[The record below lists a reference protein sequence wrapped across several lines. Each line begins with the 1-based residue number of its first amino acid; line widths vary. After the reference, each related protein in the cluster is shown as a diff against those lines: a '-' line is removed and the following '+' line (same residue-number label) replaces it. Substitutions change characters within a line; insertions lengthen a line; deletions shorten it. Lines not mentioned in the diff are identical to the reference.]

1 MFFNTQGCTRR
12 EEQSL
17 EDKQK
22 APLSAELQ
30 TLNIPKK
37 GLKTLTGSAMNE
49 GMSYIHKA
57 GGPA

>member
-1 MFFNTQGCTRR
+1 MCIYMFFSTQGCTRR

-37 GLKTLTGSAMNE
+37 RIKNAYRICN
-49 GMSYIHKA
+49 K
-57 GGPA
+57 